1 MFATA
6 NEAEHA
12 FYEAIRRGDLSRMML
27 AWAEDD
33 EIVCIHPGGA
43 RVIGQDAV
51 KITWQKIFSNGP
63 IAIYPARPLILE
75 GAASSIHILIEQIAI
90 RTPYGTETTHC
101 YTTNIFFKG
110 PVGWCMVLHHASN
123 APNDASLFDLQDI
136 PDILH

>member
-1 MFATA
+1 MFATPD
-6 NEAEHA
+6 EAEHA

-27 AWAEDD
+27 VWADDD

-51 KITWQKIFSNGP
+51 KTTWQQIFSNGP
-63 IAIYPARPLILE
+63 IAIYPARPLVLGGI
-75 GAASSIHILIEQIAI
+75 ASSIHILIEQIAI
-90 RTPYGTETTHC
+90 RTPYGTETTNC
-101 YTTNIFFKG
+101 YTTNIFLRG

-123 APNDASLFDLQDI
+123 APNDAGLFDLQDI